1 MCEQA
6 LPSFAANLAFLAVE
20 LGRLISYAMAAL
32 FHPEALV
39 HLAFGKIQMNYLH
52 PAAMKTLLFLI
63 LIAQS
68 AAASLSE
75 LF

>member
-1 MCEQA
+1 MRTSSPILFCQ
-6 LPSFAANLAFLAVE
+6 LANHAEE
-20 LGRLISYAMAAL
+20 LGHLISYAVAAL

>member
-1 MCEQA
+1 MRTSSPLINCQ
-6 LPSFAANLAFLAVE
+6 LAILAVD
-20 LGRLISYAMAAL
+20 LGHLISYAMAAL

-52 PAAMKTLLFLI
+52 HAAMKTLLFLI
-63 LIAQS
+63 LIAHS